1 MLYTKMGG
9 HFKIDRDFKP
19 GPGSI
24 PGLPHL
30 RSLPGYGTNWQEGQF
45 CIEPV
50 PFYT

>member
-24 PGLPHL
+24 PGLPTSGLFPDMAQIGRKVNLH
-30 RSLPGYGTNWQEGQF
+30 
-45 CIEPV
+45 
-50 PFYT
+50 